1 LYAGGI
7 WNFSAEAMALAAD
20 QLVRKAD
27 GFWMY
32 TEGWSA
38 QRHESISKWHAAV
51 AQWSEEH
58 PAGVRSDL
66 SVDAMAAARQWVEE
80 HKPDGITASE
90 GGIVTRYLGEAG
102 EVALSAAGFE
112 SGVAEAWLGR
122 GKLPPVDKS
131 VAHSGEASIRF
142 EPSAE
147 RASPNSPYLDQKVPD
162 VQKGQ
167 AYELFFWART
177 AASGNPTR
185 LWVGAA
191 GSDQWP
197 GYMWY
202 HNYMLPS
209 GCEWLRLRTP
219 ISNSGKPPLVLRF
232 WCPPTDGKMWLDDVS
247 LISFVC
253 HGH

>member
-1 LYAGGI
+1 
-7 WNFSAEAMALAAD
+7 
-20 QLVRKAD
+20 
-27 GFWMY
+27 
-32 TEGWSA
+32 
-38 QRHESISKWHAAV
+38 
-51 AQWSEEH
+51 
-58 PAGVRSDL
+58 
-66 SVDAMAAARQWVEE
+66 
-80 HKPDGITASE
+80 
-90 GGIVTRYLGEAG
+90 
-102 EVALSAAGFE
+102 
-112 SGVAEAWLGR
+112 
-122 GKLPPVDKS
+122 VDKS

-162 VQKGQ
+162 VQMGQ

-209 GCEWLRLRTP
+209 GREWLRLRTP

-232 WCPPTDGKMWLDDVS
+232 WCPPADGKMWLDDVS
-247 LISFVC
+247 LRPVETRTIDVPLEPPANATGWGNVGWKLSPPDARCKARIVDSQNGRDLRISL
-253 HGH
+253 